1 MAADGEAR
9 PFSVCPTLY
18 KPHTAMSETKAVI
31 TRVDPDIA
39 DEVKQRAEQD
49 HRSIASWLRH
59 VIHDALEDEREQTSQ
74 MRARDA

>member
-9 PFSVCPTLY
+9 PFPVCPTLY

-59 VIHDALEDEREQTSQ
+59 VIHEALEAEPKQHPKQ
-74 MRARDA
+74 HA